1 MTIREKLADKTAKIN
16 DITANLQNQS
26 AAGEF
31 NFEGM
36 AQMEDDGLDSERDD
50 LLSEDD
56 FE

>member
-36 AQMEDDGLDSERDD
+36 A
-50 LLSEDD
+50 
-56 FE
+56 